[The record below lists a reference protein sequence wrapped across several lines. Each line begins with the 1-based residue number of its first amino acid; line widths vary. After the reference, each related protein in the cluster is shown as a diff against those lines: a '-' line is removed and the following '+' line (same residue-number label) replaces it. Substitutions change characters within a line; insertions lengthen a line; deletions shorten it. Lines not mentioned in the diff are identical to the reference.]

1 MLTTESPIYLHNL
14 QTGAPTLDG
23 LAGSLVSVLDACLV
37 TGFGL
42 QTATITVASGVATL
56 STPSSHGFEL
66 HQVALVDGASNAL
79 LNGRHRVLSRTSATI
94 TFDATGVPDGAASGS
109 INVRLAPAGWSKVFS
124 GTNKAVYR
132 SNNVAGTQMYLRVDD
147 TVGRN
152 ARVVGYETMT
162 DVDTGEGPF
171 PTAAQLSGGGW
182 WPKSN
187 TASSSAR
194 AWTVVADDRALYLHM
209 NCGGDAVGASGSV
222 WSFGDVSSYKLGD
235 AYASAIN
242 AATSDLSSS
251 QNPTRLAIEA
261 VTISNYDAHAY
272 LARSF
277 TEIGG
282 GVRAQRVAESYFNTY
297 QADAVSGYGNF
308 GNIGAYPNGP
318 NNGLILSRIAITEGQ
333 ANTVGPL
340 RAVMRGAY
348 LTPQNCHQAF
358 NRLDVV
364 TGSGDMAGR
373 RLLAVKCGAPAGTAS
388 YGVMFFDITG
398 PW

>member
-23 LAGSLVSVLDACLV
+23 LAGSLVSVLDSCLV

-42 QTATITVASGVATL
+42 KTATITVASGVATL

-182 WPKSN
+182 WPKSK
-187 TASSSAR
+187 TATSEAR
-194 AWTVVADDRALYLHM
+194 AWTVVANDRTVYLHTG
-209 NCGGDAVGASGSV
+209 CGESAGVSGSV
-222 WSFGDVSSYKLGD
+222 WGFGDFASYKLGD
-235 AYASAIN
+235 EF
-242 AATSDLSSS
+242 AAMLVEGGLDISSS
-251 QNPTRLAIEA
+251 QGRSSLSIDSCANDNAG
-261 VTISNYDAHAY
+261 VVY
-272 LARSF
+272 LCRSF
-277 TEIGG
+277 SGLGAGI
-282 GVRAQRVAESYFNTY
+282 AANQNPESYGSG
-297 QADAVSGYGNF
+297 VSSNSSGAGYGRVTTF
-308 GNIGAYPNGP
+308 PNGP
-318 NNGLILSRIAITEGQ
+318 DNGLVLSRKMLVEPS
-333 ANTVGPL
+333 VCL
-340 RAVMRGAY
+340 RGVMPGAY
-348 LTPQNCHQAF
+348 VTPQNCHASYSRNTIQ
-358 NRLDVV
+358 D
-364 TGSGDMAGR
+364 GSGDLASRKLM
-373 RLLAVKCGAPAGTAS
+373 AVKCGAPAGTVSA
-388 YGVMFFDITG
+388 GVMFFDITG
-398 PW
+398 PWVYGA

>member
-1 MLTTESPIYLHNL
+1 MLTTESPVYLHNL

-23 LAGSLVSVLDACLV
+23 LAGSLVSVLDSCLV

-171 PTAAQLSGGGW
+171 PTESQIGGGGW

-187 TASSSAR
+187 TASSAAR
-194 AWTVVADDRALYLHM
+194 AWTVVADDRTVYLHM
-209 NCGGDAVGASGSV
+209 GAAEATGISGSV
-222 WSFGDVSSYKLGD
+222 WGFGDFSSYKVGD
-235 AYASAIN
+235 GFASMLVVTNGDISAIN
-242 AATSDLSSS
+242 SRTE
-251 QNPTRLAIEA
+251 NPIENNQQSFNA
-261 VTISNYDAHAY
+261 NNVF

-277 TEIGG
+277 SGLSGSLSARQI
-282 GVRAQRVAESYFNTY
+282 AEAYIAS
-297 QADAVSGYGNF
+297 DAVSGAGF
-308 GNIGAYPNGP
+308 GHVTAFPNQAD
-318 NNGLILSRIAITEGQ
+318 NGLVLCRKVIFEPGTC
-333 ANTVGPL
+333 L
-340 RAVMRGAY
+340 RGVMPGAY
-348 LTPQNCHQAF
+348 LTPQNCHASYSRNTIQ
-358 NRLDVV
+358 D
-364 TGSGDMAGR
+364 GSGDLAGR
-373 RLLAVKCGAPAGTAS
+373 KLLAVKCGAPAGTTS
-388 YGVMFFDITG
+388 SGVMFFDITG
-398 PW
+398 PWLYGA

>member
-23 LAGSLVSVLDACLV
+23 LAGSLVSVLDSCLV

-56 STPSSHGFEL
+56 STPSSHGFAL

-162 DVDTGEGPF
+162 DVDTGERPF
-171 PTAAQLSGGGW
+171 PTAAQRSGGGW

-187 TASSSAR
+187 LDSSSSR
-194 AWTVVADDRALYLHM
+194 AWTVVADDRQFFLHIGTGS
-209 NCGGDAVGASGSV
+209 NTGASGSV
-222 WSFGDVSSYKLGD
+222 WMFGDFASYKIGD
-235 AYASAIN
+235 AFSCAVMSAPSDVTSISSEQSGSVEYCN
-242 AATSDLSSS
+242 SAT
-251 QNPTRLAIEA
+251 PGP
-261 VTISNYDAHAY
+261 VHV
-272 LARSF
+272 ARSYAG
-277 TEIGG
+277 IVGA
-282 GVRAQRVAESYFNTY
+282 VQALNLPESYSSTSSITMSGAGY
-297 QADAVSGYGNF
+297 GAVSVF
-308 GNIGAYPNGP
+308 PNGP
-318 NNGLILSRIAITEGQ
+318 DSGLVLSRKAILEPG
-333 ANTVGPL
+333 VCL
-340 RAVMRGAY
+340 RGVITGAY
-348 LTPQNCHQAF
+348 VSPQNCHASYSRNTIQ
-358 NRLDVV
+358 D
-364 TGSGDMAGR
+364 GSSDLSGR
-373 RLLAVKCGAPAGTAS
+373 KLLAVKCGSPAS
-388 YGVMFFDITG
+388 NSSQGVMFFDITG
-398 PW
+398 PWVYGA